1 MQIISVAHPEEL
13 EHVAAY
19 LLAKRSNLFW
29 RQC

>member
-19 LLAKRSNLFW
+19 LLAERSNLFW
-29 RQC
+29 RQ